1 MECRIFVRGSKKSA
15 FQRVAKQENGNLG
28 MPFDSLTKAFAR
40 GSGKP
45 GTCTQ
50 QIRAL
55 FWGELM
61 KIVVVTNILRPVG
74 NGKTFVFNLRG
85 AAPGSAGDARATAM

>member
-1 MECRIFVRGSKKSA
+1 
-15 FQRVAKQENGNLG
+15 

-55 FWGELM
+55 FKFWGELM
-61 KIVVVTNILRPVG
+61 KVVVATNTLRPIG
-74 NGKTFVFNLRG
+74 DGKTFVFNLRG
-85 AAPGSAGDARATAM
+85 AAPGSADDAGATAI